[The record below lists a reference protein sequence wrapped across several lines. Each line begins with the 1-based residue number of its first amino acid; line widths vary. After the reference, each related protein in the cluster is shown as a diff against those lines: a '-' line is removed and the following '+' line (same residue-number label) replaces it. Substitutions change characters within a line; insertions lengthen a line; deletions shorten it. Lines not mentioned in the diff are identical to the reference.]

1 MKKYILVV
9 LMAIVAIG
17 GYSQTMTDNQVMEMI
32 MQEHQRGS
40 SQAQIVTKLM
50 QSGVNINQIRRVRNM
65 YERMQKG
72 SGLGN
77 MGTRTST
84 DDRTRRNNGNLRG
97 NVKRDD
103 VESETRRISRDNQ
116 QEADRYSVGRVSEFD
131 TDATPDEYNDQ
142 YLEMTDEMNDW
153 LPADTAAM
161 YRQLLRQVRNDKKKI
176 YGHDFFNNKNL
187 SFEPNMNIATPANY
201 RLGPGDAVYVDI
213 YGATQKSIESTVS
226 PDGYITIEG
235 YGPVQVSGL
244 TVAQANARLRSTMG
258 ARYQSSR
265 IRLSVGQ
272 TRTITVNVMGEVR
285 NPGTYTVSAF
295 ATVFHALY
303 MAGGPNQLG
312 TLRNVKVYRN
322 NRLVSVVDIYDYLL
336 NGKQSGNIKLGD
348 NDIVIVGSYD
358 CLVNIAGKVKRPMYY
373 EMKKSESVGTLIKYA
388 GGFSGDAY
396 TQSVRVIRKTGK
408 EYSIFNVNEFDMS
421 SFRVADGD
429 SVYVDSII
437 PRYENMVEVKGAVF
451 RPGMYQLG
459 DEINSVRSL
468 VEAAG
473 GVTEYA
479 FQNRAVMHRMK
490 EDRHLE
496 VVQVDLKGILDGSV
510 ADIPLKNE
518 DVLFIATRQDAKQ
531 EQYVSIRGEVYYP
544 GQYKYADNETLE
556 DFILQAGGLTNTA
569 STSKIDVSR
578 RIYNPS
584 ATTSDT
590 IIAKTYSFSLKDGFV
605 VEGEPGFKLKPY
617 DEVYVRKSPG
627 STEQE
632 NIEVRGEVMFAGAY
646 TLPKRNTR
654 LSDIVK
660 AVGGFSES
668 AYVEGARL
676 ERRTNADERARM
688 EKVLQLAQE
697 NQQET
702 MLDIAA
708 RSSNAGALTQVMQQ
722 QSGQQMQKFN
732 VPEYYPVVIH
742 LKNAVENPGGKDD
755 IVLREGDRV
764 VVPEYTPTVKI
775 NGAVAYPNTVSYL
788 PGKSVGY
795 YINRAGGFSSKAKKR
810 ETYILYMNGDAVQVG
825 HNVKVLPGCEIY
837 VPTKATSK
845 RSMAETM
852 SIGSSAASIA
862 AVIATI
868 ANLVK

>member
-1 MKKYILVV
+1 MKKYIFVA
-9 LMAIVAIG
+9 LMALIAIS
-17 GYSQTMTDNQVMEMI
+17 GYAQSMSDNEVMEMI
-32 MQEHQRGS
+32 VQEHQKGT

-50 QSGVNINQIRRVRNM
+50 QSGVNISQIRRVRKI

-77 MGTRTST
+77 VADKTKT

-97 NVKRDD
+97 NVNPDEVEAETRSISRSEK
-103 VESETRRISRDNQ
+103 VES
-116 QEADRYSVGRVSEFD
+116 DRYSNGRISEYD
-131 TDATPDEYNDQ
+131 TDNTPDVYNDE

-161 YRQLLRQVRNDKKKI
+161 YRQLLRQVRKDRKRI

-187 SFEPNMNIATPANY
+187 TFEPNMNIATPANY
-201 RLGPGDAVYVDI
+201 HLGPGDAVYIDI
-213 YGATQKSIESTVS
+213 YGATQKSIEATVS
-226 PDGYITIEG
+226 PDGYVNVEG
-235 YGPVQVSGL
+235 FGPVQVSGL
-244 TVAQANARLRSTMG
+244 TVSQANAKLRRTMG
-258 ARYQSSR
+258 ARYSSSR

-348 NDIVIVGSYD
+348 NDIIIVGSYD

-373 EMKKSESVGTLIKYA
+373 EMKKNESVGTLIKYA
-388 GGFSGDAY
+388 GGFAGDAY

-437 PRYENMVEVKGAVF
+437 PRYENMVQVKGAVF

-459 DEINSVRSL
+459 DEINSVRTL

-490 EDRHLE
+490 PDRHLE
-496 VVQVDLKGILDGSV
+496 VIPVDLKGILAGSV

-518 DVLFIATRQDAKQ
+518 DVLFIATRQDAKE
-531 EQYVSIRGEVYYP
+531 EQLITIFGEVNYP
-544 GQYKYADNETLE
+544 GKYKYADNETLE
-556 DFILQAGGLTNTA
+556 DFILQAGGLKNTA
-569 STSKIDVSR
+569 STSKVDVSR
-578 RIYNPS
+578 CIINPS
-584 ATTSDT
+584 ATNSDSV
-590 IIAKTYSFSLKDGFV
+590 ISHTYTFSLKDGFV
-605 VEGEPGFKLKPY
+605 IEGQPGFKLKPY
-617 DEVYVRKSPG
+617 DQVYVRKSPG
-627 STEQE
+627 TTQQE
-632 NIEVRGEVMFAGAY
+632 NIEVRGEVMFAGTY
-646 TLPKRNTR
+646 TLPRRNTR

-660 AVGGFSES
+660 AAGGFSES
-668 AYVEGARL
+668 AYIEGARL
-676 ERRTNADERARM
+676 ERRTNSDERARM
-688 EKVLQLAQE
+688 EKVLQMARD

-702 MLDIAA
+702 MLDLAA
-708 RSSNAGALTQVMQQ
+708 RSSNSGALTSVMQQ
-722 QSGQQMQKFN
+722 NSNQQIQKFN
-732 VPEYYPVVIH
+732 VPEYYPVVIQ
-742 LKNAVENPGGKDD
+742 LKKALDDPGGKDD
-755 IVLREGDRV
+755 IVLRGGDRL
-764 VVPEYTPTVKI
+764 VVPEYNATVKI
-775 NGAVAYPNTVSYL
+775 NGAVAYPNTVGYL
-788 PGKSVGY
+788 PGKSVSY
-795 YINRAGGFSSKAKKR
+795 YINRAGGFSNKAKKR

-825 HNVKVLPGCEIY
+825 HKAKVQPGCEIF
-837 VPTKATSK
+837 VPTKATAKHSI
-845 RSMAETM
+845 AETM

-868 ANLVK
+868 ANLMK